1 MTTNYKSLL
10 ISTLIY
16 LGLASCATSVNSVSS
31 VKVFT
36 IPEINAYSTV
46 ELGETVLSK
55 GKIMYKKGA
64 ELSEAITFRLLDAK
78 VNVKPTKLELTNE
91 TKTLLGFK
99 TTNFDDLEFSDILH
113 KKNNNY
119 GIIYANKSDLS
130 VKSVAVF
137 MVNDRPSNKIP
148 AKLEKPVFLKEI
160 ELVDHAKADNFQQE
174 FIYSGKA
181 GNVLKFTYREFTNDM
196 ARPAFNQ
203 DVQYDLTESNEIGF
217 KGARL
222 LVLNAT
228 NTKLEYRLITAF
240 K

>member
-10 ISTLIY
+10 FSAFIS
-16 LGLASCATSVNSVSS
+16 LGLTSCAKSVNSINSI
-31 VKVFT
+31 KEFT
-36 IPEINAYSTV
+36 IPEINAIATV

-55 GKIMYKKGA
+55 GKITYKKGA
-64 ELSEAITFRLLDAK
+64 ELEELVTFRRLDAK
-78 VNVKPTKLELTNE
+78 INVKPCKLELITETNSLFGY
-91 TKTLLGFK
+91 KPINL
-99 TTNFDDLEFSDILH
+99 DDLDFSDLLI
-113 KKNNNY
+113 KKANRN
-119 GIIYANKSDLS
+119 GIVYVNKSDLS
-130 VKSVAVF
+130 VKSAAVYL
-137 MVNDRPSNKIP
+137 VEARPTGKIA

-160 ELVDHAKADNFQQE
+160 EIVDMKANNFQQE
-174 FIYSGKA
+174 FIYGGKA
-181 GNVLKFTYREFTNDM
+181 GNVLKFTYREFANDM